1 MPSSI
6 SRLARW
12 SGPATLLPLLLAPRP
27 ALALTNRV
35 VAVPQPESLLL
46 LGIGLI
52 VVAVVVAWAGRRPR
66 PDR

>member
-35 VAVPQPESLLL
+35 AVPQPESLLL

-66 PDR
+66 SDR